1 MTVTALAEP
10 GSVAMRL
17 AAWNSMEARAA
28 VSLKSLCPNL
38 ECPMSSWL
46 EVRPAWARKD
56 SSFESLR

>member
-28 VSLKSLCPNL
+28 VSLESLCPNL
-38 ECPMSSWL
+38 ECPLSSSL
-46 EVRPAWARKD
+46 EVRPAWGA
-56 SSFESLR
+56 

>member
-28 VSLKSLCPNL
+28 VSLKSLCPDL
-38 ECPMSSWL
+38 EQPLSSSL
-46 EVRPAWARKD
+46 KMRPALGA
-56 SSFESLR
+56 